1 MNREH
6 KYKAYINNPIHGTGI
21 FKVKSI
27 NFNPLV
33 VTVII
38 PNGKYIDNIELTD
51 EVQFF
56 EGEVILLEYVGF
68 RDNKGIEIYEG
79 YIDQYGHVVTYLADL
94 NSGLGME
101 AGWYLQRDNF
111 ESWSKLE
118 CDKYIEIIGNIFEN
132 PEKAINNCHTDYTT
146 LF

>member
-1 MNREH
+1 MSREH
-6 KYKAYINNPIHGTGI
+6 KYKALDKRDN
-21 FKVKSI
+21 KVKEVTNI
-27 NFNPLV
+27 DFLKKEV
-33 VTVII
+33 VL
-38 PNGKYIDNIELTD
+38 NYYDLESNEKYIECAWVRNFSD
-51 EVQFF
+51 
-56 EGEVILLEYVGF
+56 VILLEYVGF

-79 YIDQYGHVVTYLADL
+79 YIDQSGHVVTYLADL

-118 CDKYIEIIGNIFEN
+118 CDEWIEIVGNVFEN
-132 PEKAINNCHTDYTT
+132 PEMAINNCHTDYAT